1 MRNRNPSSVVRNLV
15 SFKKLSFLVL
25 VFGLFPFFVSADL
38 VGEKRVFRIDA
49 EYDATGRE
57 SIEATLRVANSKSYF
72 YIEDVWWNSQ
82 RGEDQVQIQDF
93 LVGLATE
100 FEQRIYPALVAAFG
114 SEWKP
119 GIDNVEPITVLFH
132 VMKDDAGGYTN
143 YGDEYPRVQVPRS
156 NEREMVYLN
165 IKATRGPF
173 LKSFLSHEFTHVIT
187 FNQKDKMRG
196 VAEEIWLN
204 EIRAEYAPTLLGY
217 DANYEES
224 NLKRRLKSF
233 LEKPSNA
240 LTEWEN
246 KAYDYGTANLF
257 SQYVVDQYGKEVL
270 VNSLQSSHV
279 GIASVN
285 EALQKGAFQEDFS
298 QVFVNWVIT
307 LFLND
312 CTYGVR
318 YCYHNP
324 HLVNFRVIPQTNF
337 FPSIGENILV
347 LNNVTQD
354 WAGNWLKVVGGK
366 DTLKVEFR
374 GDPGGV
380 FRVPYILE
388 DAQRKFSVQ
397 FLSLSR
403 ENQGELFIPKFNNE
417 VRSLVALPVSQ
428 KKVQWLDDDH
438 PLYPFS
444 LSISTTKRTAEEE
457 QELITQLLLQIES
470 LKKRIAELQAELA
483 RVLKSQGSI
492 SCTRFTKDLSF
503 GLREDNEV
511 RCLQELLK
519 SKEPLLYPEGVVSG
533 NFFTLTQAAVV
544 RFQEKYQSEV
554 LAPVGFA
561 RGTGYVG
568 SLTRK
573 KLNEILTKSL

>member
-1 MRNRNPSSVVRNLV
+1 MRNQNVSSVIRNLV

-25 VFGLFPFFVSADL
+25 VFGIFPFFVSADL
-38 VGEKRVFRIDA
+38 VGEKRTFRIDA

-57 SIEATLRVANSKSYF
+57 NIEATLRVANSKSYF
-72 YIEDVWWNSQ
+72 YIEDAWWNSQ
-82 RGEDQVQIQDF
+82 RGEDQAQIQDF

-100 FEQRIYPALVAAFG
+100 FEQKIYPTLQAAFG

-119 GIDNVEPITVLFH
+119 GIDNVEPITALFH

-165 IKATRGPF
+165 LKAMRGPF
-173 LKSFLSHEFTHVIT
+173 LKSFLSHEFAHVIT
-187 FNQKDKMRG
+187 FNQKDKTRG
-196 VAEEIWLN
+196 VSEEVWLN
-204 EIRAEYAPTLLGY
+204 EVRAEYAPTLLGY
-217 DANYEES
+217 DANYEDS

-257 SQYVVDQYGKEVL
+257 AQYVVDQYGKEVL
-270 VNSLQSSHV
+270 VDSLKSSKV
-279 GIASVN
+279 GIASLN

-298 QVFVNWVIT
+298 QVFVNWVIA

-324 HLVNFRVIPQTNF
+324 HLVNFRVVPQTNF
-337 FPSIGENILV
+337 FPSVGENILV

-354 WAGNWLKVVGGK
+354 WTGNWLKIVGGK
-366 DTLKVEFR
+366 DTLRVEFR

-380 FRVPYILE
+380 FRVPYIVE

-397 FLSLSR
+397 FLSLNE
-403 ENQGELFIPKFNNE
+403 ENQGELFIPKFNSE
-417 VRSLVALPVSQ
+417 VRSVILLPISQ
-428 KKVQWLDDDH
+428 KKVQGLDEEH
-438 PLYPFS
+438 AAFPFS
-444 LSISTTKRTAEEE
+444 LSISTTKRSPEAE
-457 QELITQLLLQIES
+457 QELISQLLLQIES
-470 LKKRIAELQAELA
+470 LKKRIAELQLELA
-483 RVLKSQGSI
+483 RVLGSQGSI
-492 SCTRFTKDLSF
+492 SCSQFTKDLFF
-503 GLREDNEV
+503 GLREDNDV
-511 RCLQELLK
+511 RCLQEFLK
-519 SKEPLLYPEGVVSG
+519 SKEPALYPEGLVSG
-533 NFFTLTQAAVV
+533 NFFALTQAAMV
-544 RFQEKYQSEV
+544 RFQEKYRSEV
-554 LAPVGFA
+554 LAPFGLTQ
-561 RGTGYVG
+561 GTGYVG
-568 SLTRK
+568 SLTRQ
-573 KLNEILTKSL
+573 KLNALLPSR